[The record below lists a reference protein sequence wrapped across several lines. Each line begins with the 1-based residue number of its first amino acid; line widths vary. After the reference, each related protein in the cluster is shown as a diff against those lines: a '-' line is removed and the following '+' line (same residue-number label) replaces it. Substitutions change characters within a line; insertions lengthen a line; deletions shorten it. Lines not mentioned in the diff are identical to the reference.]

1 MYLLHAKDEALSTFK
16 IYKNKVE
23 IQIGCEVK
31 RLRTHKGGE
40 YYDPSYFQSLG
51 IIHKTTAGYALQ
63 SNGVVERKKS
73 YFSRDGEFHVIL
85 L

>member
-1 MYLLHAKDEALSTFK
+1 MYLLHAKDEVLSSFK
-16 IYKNKVE
+16 IYK
-23 IQIGCEVK
+23 IEVK
-31 RLRTHKGGE
+31 IQVGYKLKWLRTDKGGE